1 MIRYKYKNNQL
12 FNNRKIQLAVE
23 NMERRIK
30 TGMSQEDAW
39 NATSIELSQ
48 AAESHCRVF
57 VVETFVNGV
66 KGLTFLSKNLQQV
79 LLQLC
84 ELYSI
89 YWVLQRVG
97 DFLRVR
103 KHTH

>member
-1 MIRYKYKNNQL
+1 
-12 FNNRKIQLAVE
+12 
-23 NMERRIK
+23 MESRIK
-30 TGMSQEDAW
+30 SGMSQEDAW
-39 NATSIELSQ
+39 NATSIELAQ

-57 VVETFVNGV
+57 VVETFINGLRNLKTV
-66 KGLTFLSKNLQQV
+66 SKNLHQV

-89 YWVLQRVG
+89 HWILQRVG

-103 KHTH
+103 KQLLY